1 MDQQLGDLSF
11 DVTPDEVGMKVNI
24 EGVRIHE
31 LRYLDFNDD
40 LEAVGTF
47 IDLPIVAALV
57 TLTDLTIWV
66 VCWWWTF
73 LQSIS

>member
-31 LRYLDFNDD
+31 LRNLDFNDD

-47 IDLPIVAALV
+47 IDLPIVTALV
-57 TLTDLTIWV
+57 TLTDLTVWV

-73 LQSIS
+73 LQNIS